1 MEVKRVSI
9 REAKKRIK
17 NDPELSKM
25 LVRSGWKEI
34 ALDLDGT
41 LLRSDATLSPYTIST
56 INRLTEQGLAFT
68 YATARSIESA
78 RPIAGEL
85 NLRLPAITRN
95 GAVLADNAT
104 GKHLEKALFTEEEV
118 ALLKK
123 LLPELPR
130 CGFVSCFL
138 GEEMFKAYV
147 PGNLVPGMVQ
157 YADYY
162 RDDPKM
168 KPVKTLE
175 EMFFGQ
181 PGYVTLIDDRE
192 KAALIYEKVRQ
203 YSGWECIFQKDTY
216 WDEYWVEVCPRN
228 CTKAKA
234 ILKMK
239 EQYGFRKVVAF
250 GDSVN
255 DMPMFRAADEAY
267 AVSNALEALKE
278 IATGVI
284 GGNNEDAVARFLES
298 RAAETEK

>member
-1 MEVKRVSI
+1 MD
-9 REAKKRIK
+9 K
-17 NDPELSKM
+17 NTLY
-25 LVRSGWKEI
+25 VT
-34 ALDLDGT
+34 DLDGT

-118 ALLKK
+118 ALLKEM
-123 LLPELPR
+123 LPELPR

-192 KAALIYEKVRQ
+192 KAAKIYEKVRQ
-203 YSGWECIFQKDTY
+203 YPGWECIFQKDTY
-216 WDEYWVEVCPRN
+216 WDEYWVEICPRN

>member
-1 MEVKRVSI
+1 MI
-9 REAKKRIK
+9 RGNMDK
-17 NDPELSKM
+17 NTLY
-25 LVRSGWKEI
+25 VT
-34 ALDLDGT
+34 DLDGT

-138 GEEMFKAYV
+138 GEEMFKTYV

-192 KAALIYEKVRQ
+192 KAAKIYEKVRQ
-203 YSGWECIFQKDTY
+203 YPGWECIFQKDTY

-267 AVSNALEALKE
+267 AVANALEALKE

-284 GGNNEDAVARFLES
+284 GSNDEDAVARFLES

>member
-1 MEVKRVSI
+1 MD
-9 REAKKRIK
+9 K
-17 NDPELSKM
+17 NTLY
-25 LVRSGWKEI
+25 VT
-34 ALDLDGT
+34 DLDGT
-41 LLRSDATLSPYTIST
+41 LLRSDATLSLYTIST

-78 RPIAGEL
+78 RPIAGGL
-85 NLRLPAITRN
+85 NLPLPAITRN

-123 LLPELPR
+123 LLPELPQ
-130 CGFVSCFL
+130 CGFVSCFV

-157 YADYY
+157 YAEFY
-162 RDDPKM
+162 RDDPMM

-181 PGYVTLIDDRE
+181 PGYVTLIDERE
-192 KAALIYEKVRQ
+192 KAAKIYEKVRQ
-203 YSGWECIFQKDTY
+203 YPGWECIFQKDTY

-267 AVSNALEALKE
+267 AVANALEALKE

-298 RAAETEK
+298 RAMAEKEK

>member
-1 MEVKRVSI
+1 MD
-9 REAKKRIK
+9 K
-17 NDPELSKM
+17 NTLY
-25 LVRSGWKEI
+25 VT
-34 ALDLDGT
+34 DLDGT

-192 KAALIYEKVRQ
+192 KAAKIYEKVRQ
-203 YSGWECIFQKDTY
+203 YPGWECIFQKDTY

>member
-1 MEVKRVSI
+1 MI
-9 REAKKRIK
+9 RGNMDK
-17 NDPELSKM
+17 NTLY
-25 LVRSGWKEI
+25 VT
-34 ALDLDGT
+34 DLDGT
-41 LLRSDATLSPYTIST
+41 LLRSDATLSPYTVST

-118 ALLKK
+118 ALLKEM
-123 LLPELPR
+123 LPELPR

>member
-1 MEVKRVSI
+1 MI
-9 REAKKRIK
+9 RGNMDK
-17 NDPELSKM
+17 NTLY
-25 LVRSGWKEI
+25 VT
-34 ALDLDGT
+34 DLDGT

-56 INRLTEQGLAFT
+56 INRLTEQGLTFT

>member
-1 MEVKRVSI
+1 MR
-9 REAKKRIK
+9 RGNMDK
-17 NDPELSKM
+17 NTLY
-25 LVRSGWKEI
+25 VT
-34 ALDLDGT
+34 DLDGT
-41 LLRSDATLSPYTIST
+41 LLRSDATLSPYTVST

-78 RPIAGEL
+78 RPIAGKL
-85 NLRLPAITRN
+85 NLPLPAITHN

-118 ALLKK
+118 ALLKEM
-123 LLPELPR
+123 LPELPR

-138 GEEMFKAYV
+138 GEDMFKAYV

-157 YADYY
+157 YADFY
-162 RDDPKM
+162 RDDPMM

>member
-1 MEVKRVSI
+1 MI
-9 REAKKRIK
+9 RGNMDK
-17 NDPELSKM
+17 NTLY
-25 LVRSGWKEI
+25 VT
-34 ALDLDGT
+34 DLDGT
-41 LLRSDATLSPYTIST
+41 LLRSDATLSPYTVST

>member
-1 MEVKRVSI
+1 MI
-9 REAKKRIK
+9 RGNMDK
-17 NDPELSKM
+17 NTLY
-25 LVRSGWKEI
+25 VT
-34 ALDLDGT
+34 DLDGT

-157 YADYY
+157 YADFY

>member
-1 MEVKRVSI
+1 MI
-9 REAKKRIK
+9 RGNMDK
-17 NDPELSKM
+17 NTLY
-25 LVRSGWKEI
+25 VT
-34 ALDLDGT
+34 DLDGT
-41 LLRSDATLSPYTIST
+41 LLRSDATLSPYTVST

-78 RPIAGEL
+78 RPIAGKL
-85 NLRLPAITRN
+85 NLPLPAITRN

-118 ALLKK
+118 ALLKEM
-123 LLPELPR
+123 LPELPR

-138 GEEMFKAYV
+138 GEDMFKAYV

-157 YADYY
+157 YADFY
-162 RDDPKM
+162 RDDPMM

-192 KAALIYEKVRQ
+192 KAAKIYEKVRQ

-239 EQYGFRKVVAF
+239 EQYGFQKVVAF

-284 GGNNEDAVARFLES
+284 GGNNEDAVAHFLES

>member
-1 MEVKRVSI
+1 MI
-9 REAKKRIK
+9 RGNMDK
-17 NDPELSKM
+17 NTLY
-25 LVRSGWKEI
+25 VT
-34 ALDLDGT
+34 DLDGT
-41 LLRSDATLSPYTIST
+41 LLRSDATLSLYTIST

-118 ALLKK
+118 ALLKEM
-123 LLPELPR
+123 LPELPR

>member
-1 MEVKRVSI
+1 MI
-9 REAKKRIK
+9 RGNMDK
-17 NDPELSKM
+17 NTLY
-25 LVRSGWKEI
+25 VT
-34 ALDLDGT
+34 DLDGT

-138 GEEMFKAYV
+138 GEDMFKAYV

-157 YADYY
+157 YADFY
-162 RDDPKM
+162 RDDPMM

-192 KAALIYEKVRQ
+192 KAAKIYEKVRQ

>member
-1 MEVKRVSI
+1 MI
-9 REAKKRIK
+9 RGNMDK
-17 NDPELSKM
+17 NTLY
-25 LVRSGWKEI
+25 VT
-34 ALDLDGT
+34 DLDGT

-118 ALLKK
+118 VLLKEM
-123 LLPELPR
+123 LPELPR

-138 GEEMFKAYV
+138 GEDMFKAYV

-192 KAALIYEKVRQ
+192 KAAKIYEKVRQ
-203 YSGWECIFQKDTY
+203 YPGWECIFQKDTY

>member
-1 MEVKRVSI
+1 MD
-9 REAKKRIK
+9 K
-17 NDPELSKM
+17 NTLY
-25 LVRSGWKEI
+25 VT
-34 ALDLDGT
+34 DLDGT

-118 ALLKK
+118 ALLKEM
-123 LLPELPR
+123 LPELPR

>member
-1 MEVKRVSI
+1 MD
-9 REAKKRIK
+9 K
-17 NDPELSKM
+17 NTLY
-25 LVRSGWKEI
+25 VT
-34 ALDLDGT
+34 DLDGT

-157 YADYY
+157 YADFY

>member
-1 MEVKRVSI
+1 MI
-9 REAKKRIK
+9 RGNMDK
-17 NDPELSKM
+17 NTLY
-25 LVRSGWKEI
+25 VT
-34 ALDLDGT
+34 DLDGT
-41 LLRSDATLSPYTIST
+41 LLRSDATLSPYTVST

-78 RPIAGEL
+78 RPIAGKL
-85 NLRLPAITRN
+85 NLPLPAITRN

-104 GKHLEKALFTEEEV
+104 GKHLEKAFFTEEEV

-130 CGFVSCFL
+130 CGFVSCFV

-157 YADYY
+157 YADFY
-162 RDDPKM
+162 RDDPMM

>member
-1 MEVKRVSI
+1 MD
-9 REAKKRIK
+9 K
-17 NDPELSKM
+17 NTLY
-25 LVRSGWKEI
+25 VT
-34 ALDLDGT
+34 DLDGT

-192 KAALIYEKVRQ
+192 KAAKIYEKVRQ

>member
-1 MEVKRVSI
+1 MD
-9 REAKKRIK
+9 K
-17 NDPELSKM
+17 NTLY
-25 LVRSGWKEI
+25 VT
-34 ALDLDGT
+34 DLDGT

-56 INRLTEQGLAFT
+56 INRLTEQGLTFT

>member
-1 MEVKRVSI
+1 MD
-9 REAKKRIK
+9 K
-17 NDPELSKM
+17 NTLY
-25 LVRSGWKEI
+25 VT
-34 ALDLDGT
+34 DLDGT

-118 ALLKK
+118 ALLKEM
-123 LLPELPR
+123 LPELPR

-192 KAALIYEKVRQ
+192 KAAKIYEKVRQ
-203 YSGWECIFQKDTY
+203 YPGWECIFQKDTY

>member
-1 MEVKRVSI
+1 MD
-9 REAKKRIK
+9 K
-17 NDPELSKM
+17 NTLY
-25 LVRSGWKEI
+25 VT
-34 ALDLDGT
+34 DLDGT

-118 ALLKK
+118 ALL
-123 LLPELPR
+123 PELPR

-138 GEEMFKAYV
+138 GEEMFKTYV

-192 KAALIYEKVRQ
+192 KAAKIYEKVRQ
-203 YSGWECIFQKDTY
+203 YPGWECIFQKDTY

-267 AVSNALEALKE
+267 AVANALEALKE

>member
-1 MEVKRVSI
+1 MD
-9 REAKKRIK
+9 K
-17 NDPELSKM
+17 NTLY
-25 LVRSGWKEI
+25 VT
-34 ALDLDGT
+34 DLDGT

-85 NLRLPAITRN
+85 NLRLPAITRI

-118 ALLKK
+118 ALLKEM
-123 LLPELPR
+123 LPELPR

-192 KAALIYEKVRQ
+192 KAAKIYEKVRQ
-203 YSGWECIFQKDTY
+203 YPGWECIFQKDTY

>member
-1 MEVKRVSI
+1 MI
-9 REAKKRIK
+9 RGNMDK
-17 NDPELSKM
+17 NTLY
-25 LVRSGWKEI
+25 VT
-34 ALDLDGT
+34 DLDGT

>member
-1 MEVKRVSI
+1 MI
-9 REAKKRIK
+9 RGNMDK
-17 NDPELSKM
+17 NTLY
-25 LVRSGWKEI
+25 VT
-34 ALDLDGT
+34 DLDGT
-41 LLRSDATLSPYTIST
+41 LLRRDATLSPYTIST

-138 GEEMFKAYV
+138 GEEMFKTYV

-192 KAALIYEKVRQ
+192 KAAKIYEKVRQ
-203 YSGWECIFQKDTY
+203 YPGWECIFQKDTY
-216 WDEYWVEVCPRN
+216 WDESWVEVCPRN

>member
-1 MEVKRVSI
+1 MD
-9 REAKKRIK
+9 K
-17 NDPELSKM
+17 NTLY
-25 LVRSGWKEI
+25 VT
-34 ALDLDGT
+34 DLDGT

-138 GEEMFKAYV
+138 GEDMFKAYV

-157 YADYY
+157 YADFY
-162 RDDPKM
+162 RDDPMM

-192 KAALIYEKVRQ
+192 KAAKIYEKVRQ

-267 AVSNALEALKE
+267 AVANALEALKE

-284 GGNNEDAVARFLES
+284 GSNDEDAVARFLER

>member
-1 MEVKRVSI
+1 MI
-9 REAKKRIK
+9 RGNMDK
-17 NDPELSKM
+17 NTLC
-25 LVRSGWKEI
+25 VT
-34 ALDLDGT
+34 DLDGT

-118 ALLKK
+118 ALLKEM
-123 LLPELPR
+123 LPELPR

-192 KAALIYEKVRQ
+192 KAAKIYEKVRQ
-203 YSGWECIFQKDTY
+203 YPGWECIFQKDTY

>member
-1 MEVKRVSI
+1 MI
-9 REAKKRIK
+9 RGNMDK
-17 NDPELSKM
+17 NTLY
-25 LVRSGWKEI
+25 VT
-34 ALDLDGT
+34 DLDGT
-41 LLRSDATLSPYTIST
+41 LLRSDATLSPYTVST

-239 EQYGFRKVVAF
+239 EQYGFRKVVVF

>member
-1 MEVKRVSI
+1 MD
-9 REAKKRIK
+9 K
-17 NDPELSKM
+17 NTLY
-25 LVRSGWKEI
+25 I
-34 ALDLDGT
+34 TDLDGT

-118 ALLKK
+118 ALLKEM
-123 LLPELPR
+123 LPELPR

-192 KAALIYEKVRQ
+192 KAAKIYEKVRQ
-203 YSGWECIFQKDTY
+203 YPGWECIFQKDTY

>member
-1 MEVKRVSI
+1 MD
-9 REAKKRIK
+9 K
-17 NDPELSKM
+17 NTLY
-25 LVRSGWKEI
+25 VT
-34 ALDLDGT
+34 DLDGT

-104 GKHLEKALFTEEEV
+104 GKHLEKALFTKEEV

>member
-1 MEVKRVSI
+1 M
-9 REAKKRIK
+9 
-17 NDPELSKM
+17 
-25 LVRSGWKEI
+25 
-34 ALDLDGT
+34 
-41 LLRSDATLSPYTIST
+41 
-56 INRLTEQGLAFT
+56 
-68 YATARSIESA
+68 
-78 RPIAGEL
+78 
-85 NLRLPAITRN
+85 
-95 GAVLADNAT
+95 LADNAT

>member
-1 MEVKRVSI
+1 MI
-9 REAKKRIK
+9 RGNMDK
-17 NDPELSKM
+17 NTLY
-25 LVRSGWKEI
+25 VT
-34 ALDLDGT
+34 DLDGT

-118 ALLKK
+118 ALLKEM
-123 LLPELPR
+123 LPELPR

-192 KAALIYEKVRQ
+192 KAAKIYEKVRQ
-203 YSGWECIFQKDTY
+203 YPGWECIFQKDTY

-298 RAAETEK
+298 RAEETEK

>member
-1 MEVKRVSI
+1 MI
-9 REAKKRIK
+9 RGNMDK
-17 NDPELSKM
+17 NTLY
-25 LVRSGWKEI
+25 VT
-34 ALDLDGT
+34 DLDGT

-118 ALLKK
+118 ALLKEM
-123 LLPELPR
+123 LTELPR

-192 KAALIYEKVRQ
+192 KAAKIYEKVRQ
-203 YSGWECIFQKDTY
+203 YPGWECIFQKDTY

-267 AVSNALEALKE
+267 AVANALEALKE

-284 GGNNEDAVARFLES
+284 GSNDEDAVARFLES

>member
-1 MEVKRVSI
+1 MI
-9 REAKKRIK
+9 RGNMDK
-17 NDPELSKM
+17 NTLY
-25 LVRSGWKEI
+25 VT
-34 ALDLDGT
+34 DLDGT

-192 KAALIYEKVRQ
+192 KAAKIYEKVRQ
-203 YSGWECIFQKDTY
+203 YPGWECIFQKDTY

>member
-1 MEVKRVSI
+1 MI
-9 REAKKRIK
+9 RGNMDK
-17 NDPELSKM
+17 NTLY
-25 LVRSGWKEI
+25 VT
-34 ALDLDGT
+34 DLDGT

-118 ALLKK
+118 ALLKEM
-123 LLPELPR
+123 LPELPR

-157 YADYY
+157 YADFY

>member
-1 MEVKRVSI
+1 MSRGNMD
-9 REAKKRIK
+9 K
-17 NDPELSKM
+17 NTLY
-25 LVRSGWKEI
+25 VT
-34 ALDLDGT
+34 DLDGT
-41 LLRSDATLSPYTIST
+41 LLRSDATLSPYTVST

-78 RPIAGEL
+78 RPIAGKL
-85 NLRLPAITRN
+85 NLPLPAITRN

-118 ALLKK
+118 ALLKEM
-123 LLPELPR
+123 LPELPR
-130 CGFVSCFL
+130 CGFVSCFV

-157 YADYY
+157 YADFY
-162 RDDPKM
+162 RDDPMM

>member
-1 MEVKRVSI
+1 MI
-9 REAKKRIK
+9 RGNMDK
-17 NDPELSKM
+17 NTLY
-25 LVRSGWKEI
+25 I
-34 ALDLDGT
+34 TDLDGT

-118 ALLKK
+118 ALLKEM
-123 LLPELPR
+123 LPELPR

-192 KAALIYEKVRQ
+192 KAAKIYEKVRQ
-203 YSGWECIFQKDTY
+203 YPGWECIFQKDTY

>member
-1 MEVKRVSI
+1 MD
-9 REAKKRIK
+9 K
-17 NDPELSKM
+17 NTLY
-25 LVRSGWKEI
+25 VT
-34 ALDLDGT
+34 DLDGT

-138 GEEMFKAYV
+138 GEDMFKAYV

-192 KAALIYEKVRQ
+192 KAAKIYEKVRQ
-203 YSGWECIFQKDTY
+203 YPGWECIFQKDTY